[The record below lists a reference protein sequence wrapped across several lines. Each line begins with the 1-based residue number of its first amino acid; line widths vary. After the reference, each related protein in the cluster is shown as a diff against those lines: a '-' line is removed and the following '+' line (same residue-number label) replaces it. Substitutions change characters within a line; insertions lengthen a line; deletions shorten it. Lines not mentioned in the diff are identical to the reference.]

1 MTELERRYF
10 GNVEVDSGTLL
21 VADPCYVLP
30 QAADSKPGV
39 DYQAVLDSDLIPHAN
54 RIGGKP
60 VILLSNFGGDGSFP
74 VFGEFDEGELVG
86 IWINLA
92 PPDDDDDE
100 EDEE

>member
-30 QAADSKPGV
+30 RADRAEAGV
-39 DYQAVLDSDLIPHAN
+39 DYKAVLDADFNEHAS
-54 RIGGKP
+54 RIGSKP

-86 IWINLA
+86 IYIDLA
-92 PPDDDDDE
+92 PPDDDE
-100 EDEE
+100 EDGA